1 MTELGN
7 LSLESCPRVFSL
19 FVAQLYLAPFSHN
32 LTRIASIVQMFCHY
46 PKAVL
51 SGVCRTPTRSPP
63 SMEQAQ
69 LSWPGRKW
77 CEFLKESPIE
87 SSSITTPLSSYPVCI
102 LNKSLQGIQQ
112 RSFLWDPTVMTR
124 YIVIQTCQ
132 QTCVYTVSMFGWRAL
147 HSGVACACCRMHCAS

>member
-1 MTELGN
+1 MECYCTRLN
-7 LSLESCPRVFSL
+7 LEILVLKIVLESSFL
-19 FVAQLYLAPFSHN
+19 AQLYLAPFPHN
-32 LTRIASIVQMFCHY
+32 LTRIASTLQMFCHY

-87 SSSITTPLSSYPVCI
+87 SSSITTPISGYPACT
-102 LNKSLQGIQQ
+102 LNKHLQGIQQ
-112 RSFLWDPTVMTR
+112 RSILWDPTVRTR
-124 YIVIQTCQ
+124 YIVIQTYQ
-132 QTCVYTVSMFGWRAL
+132 QTCVYTVSMFGGEVQNRNASVEPAL
-147 HSGVACACCRMHCAS
+147 W